1 LNEIVRINCIKHRY
15 PDATEVS
22 VCGLV
27 FEIHE
32 GEKVV
37 VLGSNGSGKTTLLQ
51 HIVGV
56 LKPEEGE
63 VEVFGAPPTSP
74 ESLHGKVAMVFQ
86 NVEYQLVGPT
96 VWDDIAFSPINFGHS
111 KDEVTQMVN
120 EVIEEMQLGSLARR
134 VPHYL
139 SGGEKKKVAI
149 AGAIVTHPKLLIL
162 DEALAGLDPKSLKE
176 TLDLLMRINRERK
189 IAIVLTTHDVSV
201 IPGFAD
207 VVYVLARGKL
217 IYKGQP
223 LELFTHPEILGE
235 ANIESPPLIQLLHA
249 LKDRGLPVKPT
260 SDPKEAL
267 FQLTPLLRM
276 KRTVER

>member
-1 LNEIVRINCIKHRY
+1 MRVNCIRHRY

-37 VLGSNGSGKTTLLQ
+37 VVGSNGSGKTTLLQ
-51 HIVGV
+51 HIVGI

-74 ESLHGKVAMVFQ
+74 ESLHGKAAMVFQ
-86 NVEYQLVGPT
+86 DVEYQLVGPT
-96 VWDDIAFSPINFGHS
+96 VWDDIAFSPVNFGHS
-111 KDEVTQMVN
+111 RDEVRALVDS
-120 EVIEEMQLGSLARR
+120 VIEEMQLSHLARR

-149 AGAIVTHPKLLIL
+149 AGAIATHPRLLIL
-162 DEALAGLDPKSLKE
+162 DEALAGLDPKSRSE
-176 TLDLLMRINRERK
+176 TLDLLTKINRERN
-189 IAIVLTTHDVSV
+189 IAIALTTHDVSI

-207 VVYVLARGKL
+207 VVYVLARGQL
-217 IYKGQP
+217 IYKGKP
-223 LELFTHPEILGE
+223 LELFTCPEILKQ
-235 ANIESPPLIQLLHA
+235 ANIESPPLIELLNS
-249 LKDRGLPVKPT
+249 LRERGLPVKPT

-267 FQLTPLLRM
+267 SQLIPLFSIEKTSR
-276 KRTVER
+276 

>member
-32 GEKVV
+32 GEKVLI
-37 VLGSNGSGKTTLLQ
+37 LGSNGSGKTTLLQ
-51 HIVGV
+51 HIVGI

-63 VEVFGAPPTSP
+63 VEVFGAAPTSP

-162 DEALAGLDPKSLKE
+162 DEALAGLDPKSRQE
-176 TLDLLMRINRERK
+176 TLDLLMKINRERN
-189 IAIVLTTHDVSV
+189 IAIALTTHDVSV

-207 VVYVLARGKL
+207 VVYVLARGEL

-223 LELFTHPEILGE
+223 LELFTRPEILGE
-235 ANIESPPLIQLLHA
+235 ANIESPPLIQLLDA
-249 LKDRGLPVKPT
+249 LKDRGFPVKPT

-267 FQLTPLLRM
+267 FQLMPLLRT
-276 KRTVER
+276 KSTVLR

>member
-51 HIVGV
+51 HIVGI

-74 ESLHGKVAMVFQ
+74 ESLHGKVAMVFE

-96 VWDDIAFSPINFGHS
+96 VWDDIAFSPINFGRS
-111 KDEVTQMVN
+111 KNEVMQMVN

-162 DEALAGLDPKSLKE
+162 DEALAGLDLKSRKE
-176 TLDLLMRINRERK
+176 TLDLLMKINRERN
-189 IAIVLTTHDVSV
+189 IAIALTTHDVSV

-207 VVYVLARGKL
+207 VVYVLARGEL
-217 IYKGQP
+217 IYKGEP
-223 LELFTHPEILGE
+223 LALFTRPEILGE
-235 ANIESPPLIQLLHA
+235 ANIESPPLIQLLNA

-267 FQLTPLLRM
+267 FQLMPLLRM
-276 KRTVER
+276 KSTVLR

>member
-1 LNEIVRINCIKHRY
+1 MRVNCIRHRY

-37 VLGSNGSGKTTLLQ
+37 VVGSNGSGKTTLLQ
-51 HIVGV
+51 HIVGI

-74 ESLHGKVAMVFQ
+74 ESLHGKAAMVFQ
-86 NVEYQLVGPT
+86 DVEYQLVGPT
-96 VWDDIAFSPINFGHS
+96 VWDDIAFSPVNFGHS
-111 KDEVTQMVN
+111 RGEVRALVDN
-120 EVIEEMQLGSLARR
+120 VIREMQLGHIARR

-149 AGAIVTHPKLLIL
+149 AGAIATHPRLLIL
-162 DEALAGLDPKSLKE
+162 DEALAGLDRTSRNE
-176 TLDLLMRINRERK
+176 TLDLLMKINRERNIG
-189 IAIVLTTHDVSV
+189 IALTTHDISV

-207 VVYVLARGKL
+207 VVYVLAQGQL
-217 IYKGQP
+217 IYKGKP
-223 LELFTHPEILGE
+223 LELFTRPEILKQ
-235 ANIESPPLIQLLHA
+235 ANIESPPLIELLNS
-249 LKDRGLPVKPT
+249 LRERGLPVKPT

-267 FQLTPLLRM
+267 SQLMPLLSTRGTL
-276 KRTVER
+276 R

>member
-1 LNEIVRINCIKHRY
+1 LSEIVRVNCIRHRY

-37 VLGSNGSGKTTLLQ
+37 VVGSNGSGKTTLLQ
-51 HIVGV
+51 HIVGI

-74 ESLHGKVAMVFQ
+74 ESLHGKAAMVFQ
-86 NVEYQLVGPT
+86 DVEYQLVGPT
-96 VWDDIAFSPINFGHS
+96 VWDDIAFSPVNFGHS
-111 KDEVTQMVN
+111 RGEVRALVDN
-120 EVIEEMQLGSLARR
+120 VIREMQLGHIARR

-149 AGAIVTHPKLLIL
+149 AGAIATHPRLLIL
-162 DEALAGLDPKSLKE
+162 DEALAGLDRTSRNE
-176 TLDLLMRINRERK
+176 TLDLLMKINRERNIG
-189 IAIVLTTHDVSV
+189 IALTTHDISV

-207 VVYVLARGKL
+207 VVYVLAQGQL
-217 IYKGQP
+217 IYKGKP
-223 LELFTHPEILGE
+223 LELFTRPEILKQ
-235 ANIESPPLIQLLHA
+235 ANIESPPLIELLNS
-249 LKDRGLPVKPT
+249 LRERGLPVKPT

-267 FQLTPLLRM
+267 SQLMPLLSTRGTL
-276 KRTVER
+276 R

>member
-1 LNEIVRINCIKHRY
+1 MSEIVRVNCIRHRY

-37 VLGSNGSGKTTLLQ
+37 VVGSNGSGKTTLLQ
-51 HIVGV
+51 HIVGI

-74 ESLHGKVAMVFQ
+74 ESLHGKAAMVFQ
-86 NVEYQLVGPT
+86 DVEYQLVGPT
-96 VWDDIAFSPINFGHS
+96 VWDDIAFSPVNFGHS
-111 KDEVTQMVN
+111 RGEVRALVDN
-120 EVIEEMQLGSLARR
+120 VIREMQLGHIARR

-149 AGAIVTHPKLLIL
+149 AGAIATHPRLLIL
-162 DEALAGLDPKSLKE
+162 DEALAGLDRTSRNE
-176 TLDLLMRINRERK
+176 TLDLLMKINRERNIG
-189 IAIVLTTHDVSV
+189 IALTTHDISV

-207 VVYVLARGKL
+207 VVYVLAQGQL
-217 IYKGQP
+217 IYKGKP
-223 LELFTHPEILGE
+223 LELFTRPEILKQ
-235 ANIESPPLIQLLHA
+235 ANIESPPLIELLNS
-249 LKDRGLPVKPT
+249 LRERGLPVKPT

-267 FQLTPLLRM
+267 SQLMPLLSTRGTL
-276 KRTVER
+276 R

>member
-1 LNEIVRINCIKHRY
+1 LSQIVKINCIKHRY
-15 PDATEVS
+15 PDAVEVS

-27 FEIHE
+27 FKIHE

-37 VLGSNGSGKTTLLQ
+37 IVGSNGSGKTTLLH
-51 HIVGV
+51 HIVGI

-63 VEVFGAPPTSP
+63 VEVFGTPPRSP

-86 NVEYQLVGPT
+86 DVEYQLVGPT
-96 VWDDIAFSPINFGHS
+96 VWDDIAFSPVNFGHT
-111 KDEVTQMVN
+111 KEEVRVL
-120 EVIEEMQLGSLARR
+120 VDGIIEDMQLGHLARR

-162 DEALAGLDPKSLKE
+162 DEALAGLDPKSRSE
-176 TLDLLMRINRERK
+176 TLNLLTKINRERN
-189 IAIVLTTHDVSV
+189 IAIALTTHDISI

-207 VVYVLARGKL
+207 VVYVLARGQL
-217 IYKGQP
+217 IYRGRP
-223 LELFTHPEILGE
+223 LELFTRPEILE
-235 ANIESPPLIQLLHA
+235 QANIESPPLIEVLNA
-249 LKDRGLPVKPT
+249 LRERGLPVKPT

-267 FQLTPLLRM
+267 SQLMPLLSM
-276 KRTVER
+276 KSTVPR